1 MVGADRRVCRM
12 RKPPIEVMPPR
23 EAVRIASTELR
34 VVTDQA
40 CSPVVH
46 DHEASSSWIEHS

>member
-1 MVGADRRVCRM
+1 M

-46 DHEASSSWIEHS
+46 DHEGSSSWIEHS